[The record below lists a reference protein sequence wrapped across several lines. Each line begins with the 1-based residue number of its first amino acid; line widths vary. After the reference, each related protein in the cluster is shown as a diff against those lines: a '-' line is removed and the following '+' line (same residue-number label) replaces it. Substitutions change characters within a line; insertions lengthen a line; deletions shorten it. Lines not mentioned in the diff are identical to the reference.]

1 MPGFINV
8 KRCFMTELTKE
19 QYEQVPDFLK
29 DGFEQVGDAFVSK
42 DSKKVASLKASL
54 DNLDAKSKSEA
65 QQLNERL
72 AEIEAQEAEKIKA
85 ARQAALDEARSKG
98 DVDAIEQRYQEQLS
112 DAVERARIEA
122 TTEAEKQFTVSRAKD
137 KAKLEVA
144 EMVAAFNPVDDNAR
158 ELLTLALSSKQQVTD
173 DGKIIYTNDDGSAS
187 SLDAKG
193 FLNSVIES
201 DKYSLLKQANPT
213 TRGAGI
219 LGGQIGGSAPTTK
232 GNTRASLEQRLAKHG
247 L

>member
-1 MPGFINV
+1 MVEN
-8 KRCFMTELTKE
+8 TKKL
-19 QYEQVPDFLK
+19 QK
-29 DGFEQVGDAFVSK
+29 
-42 DSKKVASLKASL
+42 
-54 DNLDAKSKSEA
+54 EA
-65 QQLNERL
+65 D
-72 AEIEAQEAEKIKA
+72 KIKA